1 MLDGLEVI
9 LKKQGHKL
17 LFEYMREKA
26 KQDEF
31 KIAKIKK
38 VEEFTQKFL
47 NLDDNEREKNVET
60 LFKGLASLWE

>member
-1 MLDGLEVI
+1 
-9 LKKQGHKL
+9 
-17 LFEYMREKA
+17 MREKA

-47 NLDDNEREKNVET
+47 NLDDNEREKNVEA
-60 LFKGLASLWE
+60 LFKELASLWE